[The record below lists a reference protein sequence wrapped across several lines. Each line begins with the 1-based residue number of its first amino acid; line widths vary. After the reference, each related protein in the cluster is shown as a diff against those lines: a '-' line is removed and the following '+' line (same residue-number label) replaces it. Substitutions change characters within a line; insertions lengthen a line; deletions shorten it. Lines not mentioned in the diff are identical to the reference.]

1 MLGKLIK
8 YEIKSIYKY
17 FLVLYAVII
26 AGAFTSCGT
35 ISASSGLLSKLG
47 FSSFILCI
55 FAMMALGVLLLIFT
69 ITRFNTSLLG
79 DEGYL
84 MFTVPTSTHNI
95 IWSKAIAI
103 LIFDV
108 LSVLIVC
115 LVMGGYIFFVS
126 DLNFANLDKELVEV
140 LKLVFSKPG
149 TYLIIFLSIID
160 VFITFISSIMIIY
173 AALSFGQMPTFKKHK
188 NLSAIGFF
196 VGFSIISEYVITR
209 LGFDGIARL
218 LDSYGAEY
226 SRVVGNIDASNIMQI
241 MSSKIDIS
249 LHYFSGVMLIMLL
262 MALVE
267 VVILYAITYH
277 ILNKRLNLD

>member
-26 AGAFTSCGT
+26 AGAFTSYGT

-108 LSVLIVC
+108 LSVSSDGRI
-115 LVMGGYIFFVS
+115 YIFCW
-126 DLNFANLDKELVEV
+126 
-140 LKLVFSKPG
+140 
-149 TYLIIFLSIID
+149 
-160 VFITFISSIMIIY
+160 
-173 AALSFGQMPTFKKHK
+173 
-188 NLSAIGFF
+188 
-196 VGFSIISEYVITR
+196 
-209 LGFDGIARL
+209 
-218 LDSYGAEY
+218 
-226 SRVVGNIDASNIMQI
+226 
-241 MSSKIDIS
+241 
-249 LHYFSGVMLIMLL
+249 
-262 MALVE
+262 
-267 VVILYAITYH
+267 
-277 ILNKRLNLD
+277 

>member
-1 MLGKLIK
+1 
-8 YEIKSIYKY
+8 
-17 FLVLYAVII
+17 
-26 AGAFTSCGT
+26 
-35 ISASSGLLSKLG
+35 
-47 FSSFILCI
+47 
-55 FAMMALGVLLLIFT
+55 MMALGVLLLIFT

-115 LVMGGYIFFVS
+115 LVMGGYIFFVG
-126 DLNFANLDKELVEV
+126 DLNFANLDKEVVEV

-160 VFITFISSIMIIY
+160 MFITFISSIMIIY

-196 VGFSIISEYVITR
+196 VGFSIISEYVTTR
-209 LGFDGIARL
+209 LGFDRIEHL

-226 SRVVGNIDASNIMQI
+226 SRVVGNVDASNIMQI

-262 MALVE
+262 MSLVE

>member
-26 AGAFTSCGT
+26 GAFTSYGT

-160 VFITFISSIMIIY
+160 MFITFISSIMIIY

-196 VGFSIISEYVITR
+196 VGFSIISEYVTTR
-209 LGFDGIARL
+209 LGFDRIEHL

-226 SRVVGNIDASNIMQI
+226 SRVVGNVDASNIMQI

-262 MALVE
+262 MSLVE

>member
-26 AGAFTSCGT
+26 AGAFTSYGT

-126 DLNFANLDKELVEV
+126 DLNFANLDKEVVEV

-160 VFITFISSIMIIY
+160 MFITFISSIMIIY

-196 VGFSIISEYVITR
+196 VGFSIME
-209 LGFDGIARL
+209 
-218 LDSYGAEY
+218 
-226 SRVVGNIDASNIMQI
+226 
-241 MSSKIDIS
+241 
-249 LHYFSGVMLIMLL
+249 LHVF
-262 MALVE
+262 
-267 VVILYAITYH
+267 
-277 ILNKRLNLD
+277 

>member
-17 FLVLYAVII
+17 FLVLYAFII
-26 AGAFTSCGT
+26 AGAFTSYGT

-115 LVMGGYIFFVS
+115 LVMGGYIFFVG
-126 DLNFANLDKELVEV
+126 DLNFANLDKEVVEV

-160 VFITFISSIMIIY
+160 MFITFISSIMIIY

-196 VGFSIISEYVITR
+196 VGFSIISEYVTTR
-209 LGFDGIARL
+209 LGFDRIEHL

-226 SRVVGNIDASNIMQI
+226 SRVVGNVDASNIMQI

-262 MALVE
+262 MSLVE

>member
-26 AGAFTSCGT
+26 AGAFTSYGT

-115 LVMGGYIFFVS
+115 LVMGGYIFFVG
-126 DLNFANLDKELVEV
+126 DLNFANLDKEVVEV

-160 VFITFISSIMIIY
+160 MFITFISSIMIIY

-196 VGFSIISEYVITR
+196 VGFSIISEYVTTR
-209 LGFDGIARL
+209 LGFDRIEHL
-218 LDSYGAEY
+218 LDS
-226 SRVVGNIDASNIMQI
+226 
-241 MSSKIDIS
+241 
-249 LHYFSGVMLIMLL
+249 
-262 MALVE
+262 
-267 VVILYAITYH
+267 
-277 ILNKRLNLD
+277 

>member
-26 AGAFTSCGT
+26 AGAFTSYGT

-115 LVMGGYIFFVS
+115 LVMGGYIYFVG
-126 DLNFANLDKELVEV
+126 DLNFANLDKEVVEV

-160 VFITFISSIMIIY
+160 MFITFISSIMIIY

-209 LGFDGIARL
+209 LGFDRIEHL

-226 SRVVGNIDASNIMQI
+226 SREVGNVDASNIMQI

-262 MALVE
+262 MSLVE

>member
-26 AGAFTSCGT
+26 AGAFTFYGT

-226 SRVVGNIDASNIMQI
+226 SRVVGNVDASNIMQI

-262 MALVE
+262 MSLVE